1 MDRQGVQVEAPLGI
15 AGRSG
20 RFTVHLPRIQARGGG
35 PASPVGACETVQ
47 AGCRIL
53 VVDRRQDDLDSVVA
67 LLETNGCI
75 VSGTLNAAVAV
86 DLVSST
92 TFDAMVVGSAV
103 PQADFASLREDVLRR
118 QPDLRIVESRGTQSV
133 LTLVWQA
140 FARP

>member
-67 LLETNGCI
+67 LLEANGCI

-92 TFDAMVVGSAV
+92 TFDAMVVGSAL

-133 LTLVWQA
+133 LTLVRQA